1 MPTRKKFR
9 RNNRN
14 KNKSRRKRQRGGG
27 GLFDRRTYYTEKGKK
42 GMVSREKMQERKFSG
57 KPGFLSPKA
66 HLSMIG
72 RQGDCALMYGQRS
85 SAMKRAKEEAG
96 ITTSK
101 IRKYDGRTGLQ
112 SSSHG
117 MTQLRFNAGCNKGQG
132 EKFLR
137 KQFKQWA
144 NDAKDYPKPGYGKAK
159 IKELN
164 KMATSKPKL
173 KVTVDNLK
181 NGKKKYAKLLEKYK
195 YTNNLIQRA
204 NFLALNPDSLLSN
217 IQGDC
222 GQFKSEGRPG
232 DLYKGKECDKGNPLK
247 NTNNYPYKS
256 PYGSYYIKPWLIK
269 GGKKRRRKRR
279 TRRGGKSRRKRRKTR
294 RRRRRRR

>member
-1 MPTRKKFR
+1 
-9 RNNRN
+9 
-14 KNKSRRKRQRGGG
+14 
-27 GLFDRRTYYTEKGKK
+27 
-42 GMVSREKMQERKFSG
+42 MQGRKFAG

-72 RQGDCALMYGQRS
+72 TLGDCALMYGQRS
-85 SAMKRAKEEAG
+85 SAVKRAKEEAG

-112 SSSHG
+112 SASHG

-137 KQFKQWA
+137 KKFKEWA
-144 NDAKDYPKPGYGKAK
+144 NDAKDYPTKGYGKAN

-173 KVTVDNLK
+173 KATVDNLK

-204 NFLALNPDSLLSN
+204 NFLALNDDRLLSN

-222 GQFKSEGRPG
+222 GQFKHEERPG
-232 DLYKGKECDKGNPLK
+232 DLYKGKDCEKGNLLK
-247 NTNNYPYKS
+247 RSGADSALNS
-256 PYGSYYIKPWLIK
+256 PYAGDYIKPWLT
-269 GGKKRRRKRR
+269 GGRKRRRRKRR
-279 TRRGGKSRRKRRKTR
+279 TRRGGKSRRRKRTR
-294 RRRRRRR
+294 RRRRR